1 MDMGTG
7 VNSQIIG
14 TSTRWRFEFL
24 TGMILLAITL
34 PLNYVM
40 AKKLGVVGPAIAT
53 LISYT
58 IYNAIRYLFLL
69 RKFRLQPF
77 SYKTGLTLILAL
89 SGYYVSYLLF
99 RHIHG
104 FTAMALRSL
113 CFILIYI
120 SGTLLLKLSPDVIPV
135 WNTLKKKLAIPYLR
149 SRK

>member
-1 MDMGTG
+1 
-7 VNSQIIG
+7 
-14 TSTRWRFEFL
+14 
-24 TGMILLAITL
+24 MILLAITL

-69 RKFRLQPF
+69 KKFKLQPF
-77 SYKTGLTLILAL
+77 NYKTGLTVFLAL

-104 FTAMALRSL
+104 FLAMALRSL

-135 WNTLKKKLAIPYLR
+135 WNTLKKKLTIPYLR
-149 SRK
+149 IRK